1 MPRGGAHRGGE
12 RGLIQT
18 TRGPTLEDLRA
29 RREKILH
36 IANAYGASNVR
47 VFGSVARG
55 EAGPESDVDL
65 LVDIATDR
73 RGFAFFGLLEELLGW
88 PLDVGEAVRPQVGD
102 DVARDLVAL

>member
-1 MPRGGAHRGGE
+1 M
-12 RGLIQT
+12 IQT

-55 EAGPESDVDL
+55 EAGPQSDVDL

-73 RGFAFFGLLEELLGW
+73 RGFAFFGLLEDLRRALEELLGW
-88 PLDVGEAVRPQVGD
+88 PVDVGEAVRPHVGD
-102 DVARDLVAL
+102 DVACDLVAL